1 VAVTRQQ
8 LVDAAIEVLD
18 ESGLA
23 GLTLRQVAARLG
35 VQAPALY
42 WHVRNK
48 RELLDL
54 MAEAIITGTVPPEVH
69 EPAPGQPWW
78 EWLTERTTA
87 IWLSLRAHPDSALVI
102 AGNRPTWETLPHI
115 ERLLA
120 ILVGLGFPP
129 AEALNSVIALGN
141 LVTGC
146 VLEEQ
151 ASANRPAEEDR
162 NEVMHAELSAGTR
175 FPTLTA
181 AAAAGGMDPNGPAG
195 FEYALRLMIAGL
207 RGRLAELRAAAAPD
221 DARREPPQPPAGTPR
236 TRPAR
241 PAPGGTPTR
250 PARPARPAASA
261 PAPTRARVAAEPITG
276 SPAEPTTGSPA
287 EPTTGSPAEPTTGLL
302 AWAIDDGPARRR
314 GSRGGLADRHS

>member
-1 VAVTRQQ
+1 MPVTREQ

-18 ESGLA
+18 ESGLP
-23 GLTLRQVAARLG
+23 GLTLRQVANRLG

-48 RELLDL
+48 RQLLDL
-54 MAEAIITGTVPPEVH
+54 MAEAIITRSVPPEVH

-87 IWLSLRAHPDSALVI
+87 VWSSLRAHPDSALVI

-129 AEALNSVIALGN
+129 TEALDSVIALGN

-151 ASANRPAEEDR
+151 ASAGRPPDDEDR
-162 NEVMHAELSAGTR
+162 TEAMRAALGPESR
-175 FPTLTA
+175 FPTITA
-181 AAAAGGMDPNGPAG
+181 ASAAMGRDGPG
-195 FEYALRLMIAGL
+195 NFEYALRLMIAGL
-207 RGRLAELRAAAAPD
+207 RGRLAELRTEAELRDKAELRAKATVRAK
-221 DARREPPQPPAGTPR
+221 ARTEAG
-236 TRPAR
+236 
-241 PAPGGTPTR
+241 
-250 PARPARPAASA
+250 ASA
-261 PAPTRARVAAEPITG
+261 PASAPASARASAREAGEAAGGEAAGGDRPVLDDLRPDYGPDAPPTAPDRPTRLAA
-276 SPAEPTTGSPA
+276 
-287 EPTTGSPAEPTTGLL
+287 
-302 AWAIDDGPARRR
+302 DGTPRPR
-314 GSRGGLADRHS
+314 SADRQS

>member
-1 VAVTRQQ
+1 VAVTREQ

-23 GLTLRQVAARLG
+23 GLTLRQVATRLG

-54 MAEAIITGTVPPEVH
+54 MADAIITRTVPPEMH

-78 EWLTERTTA
+78 AWLTDRTTA
-87 IWLSLRAHPDSALVI
+87 IWLSLRTHPDSALVI

-120 ILVGLGFPP
+120 ILVGVGFPP

-151 ASANRPAEEDR
+151 ASANRPVEEDR
-162 NEVMHAELSAGTR
+162 DEVMRVALHTGTR

-181 AAAAGGMDPNGPAG
+181 AAGAMGPNGPAD

-207 RGRLAELRAAAAPD
+207 RGRLAELRAA
-221 DARREPPQPPAGTPR
+221 RPPAPV
-236 TRPAR
+236 P
-241 PAPGGTPTR
+241 
-250 PARPARPAASA
+250 
-261 PAPTRARVAAEPITG
+261 AEPITG
-276 SPAEPTTGSPA
+276 SPAEPTTRSPAEPTTGSPA
-287 EPTTGSPAEPTTGLL
+287 EPTTGSPLTPTGLG
-302 AWAIDDGPARRR
+302 WSSPV
-314 GSRGGLADRHS
+314 

>member
-1 VAVTRQQ
+1 VAVTREQ

-54 MAEAIITGTVPPEVH
+54 MAEAIITSTVPPEVQ

-78 EWLTERTTA
+78 EWLTDRTTA
-87 IWLSLRAHPDSALVI
+87 IWLGLRAHPDSALVI
-102 AGNRPTWETLPHI
+102 AGNRPTWETLPQI

-129 AEALNSVIALGN
+129 VEALNSVLALGN

-151 ASANRPAEEDR
+151 ASANRPAEEKR
-162 NEVMHAELSAGTR
+162 EEAMRAELHAGTR

-181 AAAAGGMDPNGPAG
+181 AAGGMDPDGQAG

-207 RGRLAELRAAAAPD
+207 RGRLAELRAA
-221 DARREPPQPPAGTPR
+221 RPPA
-236 TRPAR
+236 
-241 PAPGGTPTR
+241 
-250 PARPARPAASA
+250 
-261 PAPTRARVAAEPITG
+261 RVPAEPITG
-276 SPAEPTTGSPA
+276 SAAEPTTRSPAEPTTGS
-287 EPTTGSPAEPTTGLL
+287 SAEPTTGLL
-302 AWAIDDGPARRR
+302 VWAIDDGPAGRR
-314 GSRGGLADRHS
+314 G